1 MGPSKTITFR
11 SILPALVFIVTL
23 NLSYLVIEGP
33 TRNVILAYSYLWNAM
48 FLAFPLAHVIA
59 RRASLR
65 ELGYR
70 GRDPLRLYARG
81 AAVGAVWRFFDMLT
95 GHYRVFTFLGT
106 AQFLTGLLLALTLA
120 PLFEDTFFRAYLQI
134 GLEERL
140 GAAGAIVVQA
150 LLFATH
156 PGHAAQ
162 GWRHFPAIFLFG
174 LIAGL
179 IYWRTRSIVPLF
191 GAHGVANALPSIVV
205 SVARWWS
212 A

>member
-1 MGPSKTITFR
+1 MEPSRVITFR
-11 SILPALVFIVTL
+11 SILPALVFIVAL
-23 NLSYLVIEGP
+23 NSSYLILKGP
-33 TRNVILAYSYLWNAM
+33 TKNAILAYGHLWNAL

-65 ELGYR
+65 TLGYR

-81 AAVGAVWRFFDMLT
+81 AAVGAVWRFFNILT
-95 GHYRVFTFLGT
+95 GYYEVFSFLGT
-106 AQFLTGLLLALTLA
+106 AQFLTGLLMALTLA
-120 PLFEDTFFRAYLQI
+120 PLFEDTFFRAYLQV

-156 PGHAAQ
+156 PGHAVQ

-205 SVARWWS
+205 SVARWWG
-212 A
+212 

>member
-1 MGPSKTITFR
+1 MGPSKAITFR
-11 SILPALVFIVTL
+11 SILPALVFIVAL
-23 NLSYLVIEGP
+23 NLSHLILKGP
-33 TRNVILAYSYLWNAM
+33 ARNTILAYGHLWNAM

-70 GRDPLRLYARG
+70 GRNPLRLYARG
-81 AAVGAVWRFFDMLT
+81 AALGAVWRFFDILT
-95 GHYRVFTFLGT
+95 SYYGVFTFPGT
-106 AQFLTGLLLALTLA
+106 TQFLTGLLRDLTLA
-120 PLFEDTFFRAYLQI
+120 PLFEDTFFRAYLQV

-140 GAAGAIVVQA
+140 GAVGAIVVQA

-156 PGHAAQ
+156 PGHAVQ
-162 GWRHFPAIFLFG
+162 GWQHFPAMFLFG

-191 GAHGVANALPSIVV
+191 GAHGVANALPSL
-205 SVARWWS
+205 VAMVAQRW
-212 A
+212 

>member
-1 MGPSKTITFR
+1 MEPSRVITFR
-11 SILPALVFIVTL
+11 SILPALVFIVAL
-23 NLSYLVIEGP
+23 NSSYLILKGP
-33 TRNVILAYSYLWNAM
+33 TKNAILAYGHLWNAL

-65 ELGYR
+65 TLGYR
-70 GRDPLRLYARG
+70 GHDPLRLYARG
-81 AAVGAVWRFFDMLT
+81 AAVGAVWRFFNILT
-95 GHYRVFTFLGT
+95 GYYEVFSFLGT
-106 AQFLTGLLLALTLA
+106 AQFLTGLLMALTLA
-120 PLFEDTFFRAYLQI
+120 PLFEDTFFRAYLQV

-156 PGHAAQ
+156 PGHAVQ

-205 SVARWWS
+205 SVARWWG
-212 A
+212 